1 MRWPLKYQIALP
13 MAAVMLLG
21 VAAASG
27 LNALMAASGTRSRIE
42 EQLRDVAA
50 IISATNFPL
59 TDGVLTQLRGLSGAH
74 FVLVDETGK
83 ALASSGPELNLAPEL
98 PELTDGAADVGS
110 DLALEDPI
118 QVQGASYF
126 HGRVASR
133 PSTSGEARVVHML
146 YPVAEYEAAWQRAVL
161 PSLAVLALALP
172 ASVLLAVA
180 TAARISRRTGRLQ
193 QQLRKIAGGN
203 FHAAPLPGRDDELRD
218 LAEGVNRMAA
228 MLASSE
234 EKVRKSERMQ
244 TLAQLGGAVAHQL
257 RNSVTGCRMALDL
270 HAEDCPLAAGDEALG
285 VARRQLELMEEYVR
299 RFLRLGKADAA
310 ARELEEVELRAV
322 IDEVLPLVEPAA
334 RHARVSLAWK
344 PPDSEAVVWADRMEV
359 SQLLI
364 NLVLNGIEAA
374 AGHPAAGLSGCQVA
388 AGGNG
393 SPPQVRIEIER
404 ADDARLR
411 LSVSDTGPGP
421 AAGLRDTLLEP
432 FVSDK
437 VDGVGLGLSV
447 VRTIARQHG
456 AQLSW
461 HRDDGWTRFVVEF
474 PSRSRT
480 LEATSSQACV

>member
-1 MRWPLKYQIALP
+1 MRWPLQYQIALP

-21 VAAASG
+21 VATASG
-27 LNALMAASGTRSRIE
+27 LNALVAARGTRSRIE

-50 IISATNFPL
+50 IITGTNFPL
-59 TDGVLTQLRGLSGAH
+59 NDSVLAKLHGLSGAH
-74 FVLVDETGK
+74 FIVVDAAGKSLV
-83 ALASSGPELNLAPEL
+83 SSGPELNLAPDL
-98 PELTDGAADVGS
+98 PDGAANVGNR
-110 DLALEDPI
+110 LTLEDPI
-118 QVQGASYF
+118 QVQGVNYF

-161 PSLAVLALALP
+161 PSLGVLAVALP
-172 ASVLLAVA
+172 VCVVLAVA
-180 TAARISRRTGRLQ
+180 TAARASRRTGRLQ
-193 QQLRKIAGGN
+193 QQLRRISSGE
-203 FHAAPLPGRDDELRD
+203 FHAEPLPARDDELRD

-270 HAEDCPLAAGDEALG
+270 HAEDCPLTARDEAIR

-299 RFLRLGKADAA
+299 RFLHFGKVGETAG
-310 ARELEEVELRAV
+310 EFEEVELRAV
-322 IDEVLPLVEPAA
+322 IDEVLPLVAPAA
-334 RHARVSLAWK
+334 RHAGVKLTW
-344 PPDSEAVVWADRMEV
+344 DSQTSPAPIWADRMEV
-359 SQLLI
+359 NQLLI

-374 AGHPAAGLSGCQVA
+374 ARPKE
-388 AGGNG
+388 GNG

-404 ADDARLR
+404 AKHSRMRLR
-411 LSVSDTGPGP
+411 VSDTGPGP
-421 AAGLRDTLLEP
+421 AASVRETLFEP

-437 VDGVGLGLSV
+437 ADGVGLGLSV

-461 HRDDGWTRFVVEF
+461 NRDHGWTRFVVEF
-474 PSRSRT
+474 P
-480 LEATSSQACV
+480 EKADVSSGETA